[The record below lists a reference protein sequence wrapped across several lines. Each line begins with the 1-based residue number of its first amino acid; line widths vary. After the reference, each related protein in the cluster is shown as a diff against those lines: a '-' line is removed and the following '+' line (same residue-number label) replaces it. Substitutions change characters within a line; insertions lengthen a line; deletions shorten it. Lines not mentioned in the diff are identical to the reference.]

1 MFAENQLLKTTE
13 AAVVAGVDV
22 QNVNKL
28 IDDDILPKEL
38 FVQNDAR
45 RVLPGGCA
53 AINFYFHSADILDA
67 VERRRAIRLLAPRL
81 SELWWSSFANNLK
94 QDWTLHNR
102 FVTIDFKDVLADTWN
117 RLHRLAAAHDAVVS
131 DPHILSGTPVIKGTR
146 VPVYAVAAQ
155 VAAGVSPERIR
166 EDYPSLEDEKI
177 ELAAIYAKANPLRGR
192 PSSFRV
198 KLPQGAKLNARQSFR
213 SGKAV

>member
-1 MFAENQLLKTTE
+1 MLAESQLLKTTE

-38 FVQNDAR
+38 FVQNDGR

-53 AINFYFHSADILDA
+53 AINFYFHTADILDA
-67 VERRRAIRLLAPRL
+67 MERRRAIRLLTPRL
-81 SELWWSSFANNLK
+81 RDLLWSSFARNLE

-102 FVTIDFKDVLADTWN
+102 FVTINFRDVLADTWD
-117 RLHRLAAAHDAVVS
+117 RLHRLAAAHEAVIS

-155 VAAGVSPERIR
+155 VASGVQPERIL
-166 EDYPSLEDEKI
+166 EDYPSLDDEKI
-177 ELAAIYAKANPLRGR
+177 ELAAIYAKANPPRGR
-192 PSSFRV
+192 PTFFRV
-198 KLPQGAKLNARQSFR
+198 KLPQGTKLNARQSFR
-213 SGKAV
+213 GGKAV